1 MLACRQPVSSINRNE
16 NFRRNFYLKK
26 MQRNARA
33 DPLEGISLS
42 LEEESYD
49 GQSLWSMTPSI
60 HTNWSR
66 PILSSGRTTPV
77 PPTRAMPPTLNCHA
91 PPLTRPIPVRGSL
104 MDTRNP
110 YSLRN
115 PPNQTAYVIESIP
128 VRNRYRYW
136 PQHQLDRRHS
146 YPETATVN
154 PDLGF
159 SRELRDQHL
168 VSINN
173 TINRLE
179 QTIESRQRL
188 STVIIIMLILT
199 LYALVILNV
208 IERN

>member
-1 MLACRQPVSSINRNE
+1 MLACRQPDRSINRNE
-16 NFRRNFYLKK
+16 NFRRNFYSKK

-77 PPTRAMPPTLNCHA
+77 PPTRAIPPIPNRHA
-91 PPLTRPIPVRGSL
+91 PPLTRPIPVRGNL
-104 MDTRNP
+104 VDIENP
-110 YSLRN
+110 YSVRN
-115 PPNQTAYVIESIP
+115 PPNQASFVIESIP
-128 VRNRYRYW
+128 VQNHYRYW
-136 PQHQLDRRHS
+136 PQQQLDRRHS
-146 YPETATVN
+146 HPVTATVSPN
-154 PDLGF
+154 LEF
-159 SRELRDQHL
+159 SRELRDHHL

-199 LYALVILNV
+199 LYALVILN
-208 IERN
+208 IFERN